1 MKLLLDTHAALW
13 WQSEDRRLS
22 RDAQRAIAA
31 ADIVWVSAVAG
42 LEAAIKIANGR
53 LRLREPFGI
62 MVMADDFTEL
72 PVTLKHAKEFERLE
86 RHHGDPFDRLLI
98 AQARVE
104 GATIVSHDR
113 ALEPYGVPMIWT

>member
-13 WQSEDRRLS
+13 WQSEDRRLG
-22 RDAQRAIAA
+22 REARRAIALA
-31 ADIVWVSAVAG
+31 EIVWVSAAAG
-42 LEAAIKIANGR
+42 WEAALKVAKGR

-72 PVTLKHAKEFERLE
+72 PVTLKHAREFELLP

-104 GATIVSHDR
+104 GATIVTHDR
-113 ALEPYGVPMIWT
+113 ALEPYGVPIIWT